1 MKKSVII
8 AIIAVYLLSIVLVG
22 VMGGK
27 LKTYDEEIYVSKIIC
42 ENAVEL
48 PEEDKEALF
57 ADVSIMKEM
66 GNQEELVVEVVCK
79 ANPATATN
87 KTIMFYFEEKPDLYK
102 VEFDSV
108 EGIATVTFYKK
119 TTLILRACSVD
130 HGKAELRIRIDVY

>member
-130 HGKAELRIRIDVY
+130 NGKAELRIRIDVY

>member
-48 PEEDKEALF
+48 PDADKEALF
-57 ADVSIMKEM
+57 ADVSIMKEIS
-66 GNQEELVVEVVCK
+66 C
-79 ANPATATN
+79 
-87 KTIMFYFEEKPDLYK
+87 
-102 VEFDSV
+102 
-108 EGIATVTFYKK
+108 
-119 TTLILRACSVD
+119 
-130 HGKAELRIRIDVY
+130 